1 MSVHPSLSRA
11 GVAQGSALGLG
22 ATAPSALG
30 WYRLVLKFQRLWTV
44 NLAVYLFNYFQS
56 SSVIAHAHSTSPHID
71 VLPVLVSTYE
81 PLVGLSRRSS
91 CRG

>member
-30 WYRLVLKFQRLWTV
+30 WYRPSVEVPETLDVQF
-44 NLAVYLFNYFQS
+44 S
-56 SSVIAHAHSTSPHID
+56 SFAHAHSTSPHID

-81 PLVGLSRRSS
+81 PL
-91 CRG
+91 